1 MEKLNV
7 DSRLNELLDKKPR
20 ASTLPFTFS
29 NAELLEGSYADP
41 ENFHLRFRL
50 HDFNGVVKDAHI
62 SDIYCTKGDLKQ
74 IMFRDNGFPGG
85 SVVYDGVEVPLEV
98 VESLIPVADYFE
110 KCWQL
115 SDEIKN
121 QSEDQKKAGI

>member
-7 DSRLNELLDKKPR
+7 ESRLNELLEKKLR
-20 ASTLPFTFS
+20 AGTLPFTFS
-29 NAELLEGSYADP
+29 RAELLEGSYGDP
-41 ENFHLRFRL
+41 ENYYLRFRL
-50 HDFNGVVKDAHI
+50 HDFNGVAKDSHI
-62 SDIYCTKGDLKQ
+62 SSINCTNGDLKQ

>member
-7 DSRLNELLDKKPR
+7 ESRLNELLEKKLR

-85 SVVYDGVEVPLEV
+85 SVVYDRV
-98 VESLIPVADYFE
+98 SIPEDILKTLPRVADYFE
-110 KCWQL
+110 SVWLL
-115 SDEIKN
+115 SDDIKKETSSIN
-121 QSEDQKKAGI
+121 K